1 MTTDFVIWV
10 KARNGNKYYVN
21 NDFILI
27 RDNGNLTFEEFKKNA
42 KQYSEK
48 SYKRIF
54 TILHKR
60 YPDEISTCNASSL
73 SLCFERQNTYIKE
86 NIQYVFLN

>member
-10 KARNGNKYYVN
+10 KAKNGNKYYVDN
-21 NDFILI
+21 NFNLI

-60 YPDEISTCNASSL
+60 YPEISTCNAGSL
-73 SLCFERQNTYIKE
+73 SLYFERQNTYIKE
-86 NIQYVFLN
+86 NIQYVILN

>member
-10 KARNGNKYYVN
+10 KAKNGNKYYVDN
-21 NDFILI
+21 NFNLI
-27 RDNGNLTFEEFKKNA
+27 KDNGNLTFEEFKKNA

-54 TILHKR
+54 TTLHKR
-60 YPDEISTCNASSL
+60 YPEINTCNASSL

-86 NIQYVFLN
+86 NIQYVILN

>member
-10 KARNGNKYYVN
+10 EAKNGNKYYVDN
-21 NDFILI
+21 NFNLI

-54 TILHKR
+54 TILHKK
-60 YPDEISTCNASSL
+60 YPEISTCNAGSL
-73 SLCFERQNTYIKE
+73 SLYFERQNTYIKE